1 MEKVLL
7 VPQAIKRLLEP
18 EEVAEIVA
26 FLCSDAAKGIT
37 GSQVAVDLGWT
48 AQ

>member
-1 MEKVLL
+1 MEKVLARAASD
-7 VPQAIKRLLEP
+7 QRLLEP
-18 EEVAEIVA
+18 EEVAEIVV

-37 GSQVAVDLGWT
+37 GTQVAVDLGWT

>member
-1 MEKVLL
+1 V
-7 VPQAIKRLLEP
+7 V
-18 EEVAEIVA
+18 

-37 GSQVAVDLGWT
+37 GTQVAVDLGWT